1 VISAQLD
8 DLEANHIGLPKIL
21 CALCGET
28 SELCDSH
35 IIPAFVYRWFK
46 ESSATGHMR
55 FSDEPNVR
63 IQDGPKSRLLCKA
76 CDNNII
82 GGHEKEFSEKLFKP
96 WLESPAIRNYQKYLL
111 KFAVSVSWRVLKF
124 CYGKNPNAQYSSEQ
138 INLINKAELQ
148 WRMFLLDK
156 SPHPAEFEQH
166 FFIYGNLVS
175 TNEWN
180 LPVNINRF
188 ARNSIMMD
196 LVGSDRSQYT
206 FAKFG
211 QFFIFG
217 HIQPHNHIWS
227 GTKVRLNSGTFPSK
241 KMTLPKQLWPLFV
254 EKANLQASVTAR
266 ISDTQLS
273 KIDKAMFS
281 NIDRV
286 ANSDSFQAALA
297 DADLFGQDVII
308 RKK

>member
-1 VISAQLD
+1 VNDTELD
-8 DLEANHIGLPKIL
+8 NLETNHIGLPKNV

-35 IIPAFVYRWFK
+35 IMPAFVYRWFK
-46 ESSATGHMR
+46 ESSATGHIR
-55 FSDEPNVR
+55 CSNEPNVR
-63 IQDGPKSRLLCKA
+63 VQDGEKARLLCRA

-82 GGHEKEFSEKLFKP
+82 GGYEKEFSEKLFRP
-96 WLESPAIRNYQKYLL
+96 WLDGPAIRNYQKYLL
-111 KFAVSVSWRVLKF
+111 KFTVSVSWRVLKF
-124 CYGKNPNAQYSSEQ
+124 CYGKNPHAKYSSDQ
-138 INLINKAELQ
+138 INLIKKAELQ
-148 WRMFLLDK
+148 WRMFLLDQ

-166 FFIYGNLVS
+166 FFIYGNLVA
-175 TNEWN
+175 TTEQD
-180 LPVNINRF
+180 LPKNINRF

-196 LVGSDRSQYT
+196 LVGSDRSHYT

-241 KMTLPKQLWPLFV
+241 KMILPKQIWPLFV
-254 EKANLQASVTAR
+254 EKANLQEKAIAS
-266 ISDTQLS
+266 ISKAQFS
-273 KIDKAMFS
+273 KIDKAILL
-281 NIDRV
+281 NIDRL

-297 DADLFGQDVII
+297 DADLFGKDVII
-308 RKK
+308 RNK